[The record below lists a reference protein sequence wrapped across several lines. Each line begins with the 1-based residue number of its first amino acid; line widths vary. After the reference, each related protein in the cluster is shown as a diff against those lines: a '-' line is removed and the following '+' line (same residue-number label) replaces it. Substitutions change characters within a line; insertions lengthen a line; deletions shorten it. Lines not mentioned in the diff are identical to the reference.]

1 MSSMAYHQ
9 FRSLIFVL
17 WAASFLLSAMAVPT
31 SVLTATSGAQER
43 NNNGGVSRERYFQIH
58 PSHDETK
65 CLDVRGSG
73 YADGTTV
80 DM

>member
-1 MSSMAYHQ
+1 
-9 FRSLIFVL
+9 
-17 WAASFLLSAMAVPT
+17 MAVPT
-31 SVLTATSGAQER
+31 SVLMATSGAQER
-43 NNNGGVSRERYFQIH
+43 NNNGGVNRERYFQIH